1 MRGNF
6 FKQRWVYEAARLL
19 LAVMLL
25 AGGTLPWRAAQAADE
40 EPSEPAK
47 EVTAKL
53 PSEMTWKT
61 EQVIVFKD
69 GYCLVIKSGKAKSD
83 KTGEV
88 FTDEVPD
95 SAVLGSFWAVPREGR
110 LEGMVAGWKV
120 TEETATKDVPAR
132 EIQEI
137 LLANQGKQARVE
149 LQDKTVLSGKIL
161 EVLVDKGVVAVSEP
175 AMTTILGS
183 IDLRSVGSAVM
194 PKGGRTRKVV
204 PAAAASATTISQTMT
219 SYTGANFVLRT
230 EDGDMLLQA
239 AQVRSVLVKDMQTKV
254 TKEVKT
260 TKRSKRLTF
269 RTSTPGADVGITL
282 MYFRP
287 GVRWIPT
294 YRLDLDP
301 PNAKLPAQA
310 VRGEGKR
317 SQEKQENKDNS
328 KEEKEPAKK
337 PSKLAELT
345 LQAEI
350 LNEAEDLEEVPISI
364 VVGVPNFRFKDTPS
378 PLVLEA
384 ALRNTLNEAA
394 PVIMGQQLALGNNY
408 SNGVYGFNSRA
419 GEVARGGGP
428 AAGADGGLLNLP
440 GELTAGGTNDL
451 FVYNLPKLSIAR
463 GERSAHTIFST
474 VVPYRDIYTWDVEYQ
489 RESSDVSPGGA
500 GLNSPLKLSKNQV
513 WHQVVLSNT
522 TNVPWTTGP
531 VMIMQGRQP
540 LAQELMTYTG
550 VTDEVRVPVTISVDT
565 KGIFD
570 EKETGRDLTA
580 LEWAGHR
587 YAKISKEVSLS
598 LCNHKQVEIDV
609 EVTLRVGGK
618 AVEAS
623 DMGAVTIGAFRPE
636 DWNNYQGHP
645 AVNNSS
651 VIKWKTK
658 LKPNEFF
665 KPTANYYYYGYYN

>member
-1 MRGNF
+1 MSKRFWESN
-6 FKQRWVYEAARLL
+6 KQSKAKPFWLAFAAMWLMLVAVLPVVGAEGDEKADTKEA
-19 LAVMLL
+19 
-25 AGGTLPWRAAQAADE
+25 P
-40 EPSEPAK
+40 
-47 EVTAKL
+47 AKL
-53 PSEMTWKT
+53 PTELTWKT

-83 KTGEV
+83 KAGEV

-120 TEETATKDVPAR
+120 TEETSTKDLPAR
-132 EIQEI
+132 EILEI

-149 LQDKTVLSGKIL
+149 LHDKTVLSGKVV
-161 EVLVDKGVVAVSEP
+161 EVLAEKSATPVAEP
-175 AMTTILGS
+175 AIANALAS
-183 IDLRSVGSAVM
+183 LDLRSLSSSMPHVGARS
-194 PKGGRTRKVV
+194 RRVV
-204 PAAAASATTISQTMT
+204 AASAVSTPTISQTIT
-219 SYTGANFVLRT
+219 NYTGANFILRT
-230 EDGDMLLQA
+230 EEGDVLLQA
-239 AQVRSVLVKDMQTKV
+239 SQVRSVMVKEMQTKIV
-254 TKEVKT
+254 KEIKT

-269 RTSTPGADVGITL
+269 RTNTPNADVGITL

-301 PNAKLPAQA
+301 PNAKLPQQ
-310 VRGEGKR
+310 VGKNSEGRVTGDK
-317 SQEKQENKDNS
+317 KDAK
-328 KEEKEPAKK
+328 KEDKEPAKK

-384 ALRNTLNEAA
+384 TLRNTLNEAA
-394 PVIMGQQLALGNNY
+394 PVIMGQQLALANNF
-408 SNGVYGFNSRA
+408 SNGAYTFNSRS
-419 GEVARGGGP
+419 GEVQRGAGG
-428 AAGADGGLLNLP
+428 AAGGDGGLLNLP
-440 GELTAGGTNDL
+440 GELTAGGTSDL
-451 FVYNLPKLSIAR
+451 FVYNLPKLTIAR

-474 VVPYRDIYTWDVEYQ
+474 VVPYRDIYTWDVEYA
-489 RESSDVSPGGA
+489 REANETSPAGA

-522 TNVPWTTGP
+522 TNVPWTTGA

-540 LAQELMTYTG
+540 LAQDLLTYTAI
-550 VTDEVRVPVTISVDT
+550 TDEVRVPVTISVDT
-565 KGIFD
+565 RGKFD
-570 EKETGRDLTA
+570 EKETARDLKA

-587 YAKISKEVSLS
+587 YAKITKEISLS
-598 LCNHKQVEIDV
+598 LCNHKQEAVDV

-618 AVEAS
+618 VEEATEK
-623 DMGAVTIGAFRPE
+623 GVIQIGAFRPE
-636 DWNNYQGHP
+636 DWQNYQGHP

-658 LKPNEFF
+658 LEPSSFF
-665 KPTANYYYYGYYN
+665 EPKVSYFYFSYYN